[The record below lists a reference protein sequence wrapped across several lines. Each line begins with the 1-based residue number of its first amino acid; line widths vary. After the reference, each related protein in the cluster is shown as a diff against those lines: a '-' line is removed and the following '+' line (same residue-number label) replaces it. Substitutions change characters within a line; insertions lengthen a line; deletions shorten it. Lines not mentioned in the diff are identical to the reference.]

1 MEALRNQEEPLKTSN
16 YIQTME
22 RLLQVVQQLSAA
34 HDIHTVMNLVRHSV
48 RDLTQADGATFVLRE
63 EDDCFYAQEDAIF
76 PLWQGKRF
84 PIQSCISGW
93 VMLNRSPVIIEDV
106 YSDPR
111 IPIEAYKNTFVKSLA
126 MVPIKTIE
134 PIGAIGCYWAKQH
147 YATPEQLKV
156 LQVLADSATIALD
169 NIHYQNI
176 FAEKTKQLENAIDG
190 TLLAIANMVEQKDL
204 YTAGHQ
210 KRVATIGLAIAQEL
224 GCSLESCEK
233 VFRAGVVHDIGKI
246 GIPSELLAKPAKL
259 TDIEYALIKT
269 HAEIGYIILKDVPL
283 LSVTAEIILQHHE
296 RYNGSGYPNGLKG
309 NEILP
314 EAQILA
320 VADVFESMISHR
332 PYRAALGVD
341 AAIDELV
348 QNKGILYHPDIVD
361 AIVHLVKTK
370 GYKIPE

>member
-1 MEALRNQEEPLKTSN
+1 MKALQDLEEPLKTSK

-22 RLLQVVQQLSAA
+22 RLLQVVQELSAA
-34 HDIHTVMNLVRHSV
+34 RDLNRVMNLVRHSV
-48 RDLTQADGATFVLRE
+48 RELTQADGATFVLRE
-63 EDDCFYAQEDAIF
+63 EDDCFYAHEDAIL
-76 PLWQGKRF
+76 PLWKGKRL

-93 VMLNRSPVIIEDV
+93 VMLNHTPVIIEDI
-106 YSDPR
+106 YTDNR
-111 IPIEAYKNTFVKSLA
+111 IPIDLYKKTFVKSLA
-126 MVPIKTIE
+126 IFPIKTQE
-134 PIGAIGCYWAKQH
+134 PIGAIGCYWAHQH
-147 YATPEQLKV
+147 YATPEQIKV
-156 LQVLADSATIALD
+156 LQVMADTVAIALD
-169 NIHYQNI
+169 NIHSQNI
-176 FAEKTKQLENAIDG
+176 IAAKAKQLENAIDG

-283 LSVTAEIILQHHE
+283 LSVTAQIILQHHE
-296 RYNGSGYPNGLKG
+296 RYNGSGYPHGLKG

-348 QNKGILYHPDIVD
+348 QNKGILYHPHIVD
-361 AIVHLVKTK
+361 AIVHLVRTK